1 MPLLINY
8 QLKNKGEK
16 QWKKQNGKNKTEKT
30 KTGTTHS
37 TRIIVVA
44 KWLASVPLL
53 SSSKTRA
60 RYYC

>member
-1 MPLLINY
+1 MEET
-8 QLKNKGEK
+8 KR
-16 QWKKQNGKNKTEKT
+16 KKQ